1 MDICSKCIVKE
12 KLVQQCNVAKKV
24 LFDIRERKRLEEER
38 RRQEEE
44 RKRLEAELAAERKR
58 KEEEMRQMDEEQRRA
73 AEEEMKAAEEKR
85 RQELKEAEEQKR
97 KELEERRMAEYLER
111 KAAAEEARQKHIDG
125 GGDPNDP
132 AFAIPE
138 PPPPLPVASYNA
150 DEFIVIAP
158 SIGGGFSDE
167 KDGGFSFAGST
178 GGGLDDYLSL
188 VPGGTTDG
196 QPALGS
202 ADTVTGDIDGGR
214 K

>member
-1 MDICSKCIVKE
+1 VLADIK
-12 KLVQQCNVAKKV
+12 
-24 LFDIRERKRLEEER
+24 ERKRLEEER

-58 KEEEMRQMDEEQRRA
+58 KQEEMARMDEEQRRL

-97 KELEERRMAEYLER
+97 KELEEKRMAEYEER
-111 KAAAEEARQKHIDG
+111 KAAAEEARQKHIEA

-167 KDGGFSFAGST
+167 KDGGGFSF
-178 GGGLDDYLSL
+178 GGTSGGVDDYLSL
-188 VPGGTTDG
+188 VPGGGTTDGLTTDG
-196 QPALGS
+196 QPAVGS
-202 ADTVTGDIDGGR
+202 ADTVTSDLDGAR
-214 K
+214 KFIFM